1 MAANSVKAPNNHV
14 LIAAGV
20 ALLFLAA
27 FGVWTALVS
36 NPNSIPIAS
45 RGVIGGAVD
54 ALLGAALLFVVFH
67 KSQFAGTTA
76 VIVATFLAFTVAS
89 GLVADVLL
97 GSLDVSL
104 RTGIN
109 LLIAATILWPMLF
122 PWSWSANR
130 PVLFRMAATCG
141 AITLLLGT
149 VVMLARL

>member
-36 NPNSIPIAS
+36 SPNSIPIAS
-45 RGVIGGAVD
+45 RVVIGGAVD
-54 ALLGAALLFVVFH
+54 ALLGAALLFVAFR

-76 VIVATFLAFTVAS
+76 VIVATFLVFTVAS
-89 GLVADVLL
+89 GLIANVLS
-97 GSLDVSL
+97 GSFNVSL

-122 PWSWSANR
+122 PWSRKANR

-141 AITLLLGT
+141 AITLLVGT